1 MGSEYQYDLLRTYRY
16 VRAGII
22 FLVALLGTSV
32 LIEARA
38 QHFSIQPSISAYYY
52 TPVKPVFVAALC
64 AVGVLMIVYRGN
76 TDAEDGFLNASGFL
90 AFVVAFVPTR
100 PENMCVVSD
109 LPGDTVAAI
118 TNNVS
123 ALLILALAAFVFT
136 VLLERAQPD
145 RNVLV
150 TKGGRTSLVF
160 SVLAFVALALYFLVW
175 RDSFICHGHDTAAV
189 MLFAGILVVV
199 GLNGWGLA
207 DKQAAQTQTAPREH
221 LWNRYFFGFVLMLA
235 SIALVVVLGPVTH
248 ALPHWVFWLEG
259 ALITQF
265 GMFWVTQTVELWNE
279 PKRGAPVKPPAPPLD
294 KSADRAER
302 PPD

>member
-16 VRAGII
+16 VRAGMV
-22 FLVALLGTSV
+22 FLVALLGAAV
-32 LIEARA
+32 FIEARA
-38 QHFSIQPSISAYYY
+38 HHFSIQPSISAYYY

-100 PENMCVVSD
+100 PENTCVVSD

-123 ALLILALAAFVFT
+123 ALFILAVAAFVFT

-150 TKGGRTSLVF
+150 TRGGRTSLVF
-160 SVLAFVALALYFLVW
+160 SLLAFVALVLYFLVW
-175 RDSFICHGHDTAAV
+175 RDSFICHGHDTAAI
-189 MLFAGILVVV
+189 MLFAGIVVVV

-207 DKQAAQTQTAPREH
+207 VKQAVQTQTTPEQHR
-221 LWNRYFFGFVLMLA
+221 WNRYFYGFVLMLA
-235 SIALVVVLGPVTH
+235 SIVLGVVLGPVTH
-248 ALPHWVFWLEG
+248 VLPHWVFWLEG
-259 ALITQF
+259 AMITQF
-265 GMFWVTQTVELWNE
+265 AMFWVTQTVELWNE
-279 PKRGAPVKPPAPPLD
+279 PKRGARVA
-294 KSADRAER
+294 
-302 PPD
+302 